1 VDVSGNENMYRSQI
15 NEKEGFLIRSLSV
28 SAVETPDKAGLF
40 DRLTFDATDLGA
52 GPAGGF
58 RLDLGRSGLYRLR
71 ATYSRTELFSALPG
85 FANPFLDSRVVP
97 GQHTYDRTRDRFD
110 ADIEIFPGGLITP
123 IVGYSRNTYSGPG
136 STTYALGQDEFRLTQ
151 DLSTQDE
158 EARIG
163 ASFLAG
169 PVSGQVVQGW
179 RKFRSEETLALAPG
193 AGNGNNVGPILGVP
207 VTATGYTRTTNTE
220 VDTPTTSA
228 FVTAR
233 FTESLRFV
241 GSFAHAK
248 GDSDTREGENA
259 SGDFVSFQFS
269 KFFHGINE
277 TVSSNANATQWT
289 GFGRVEF
296 TLSDG
301 IDAEASYTRRHRELD
316 GAALV
321 SSLFLS
327 TTEFSGVSTG
337 DLAQLLQANTSLER
351 TEEEFGAS
359 IAARA
364 LGPVSIRAGYYRTKE
379 DVSISP
385 DPSEILVPGGQGGDF
400 SRHMDTFNFAI
411 TYGGLPSGP
420 LGGLTLGAEYRGD
433 RASEAVVR
441 TDFRDRDRLRF
452 RLAWAWKELVRV
464 SATVDQTDVANDD
477 VAIALHRQIR
487 TYGGEIEATPIKML
501 HFRFSAFQ
509 YDADNSTHIR
519 QPEDFAIVTAKHRED
534 GTSYEAS
541 VGLTLKHLEL
551 SAAYGYFGNDGTFPF
566 KAERLHFR
574 AEIPIGDH
582 FAGIGEWA
590 RDDYKERSVTA
601 PNLGNY
607 TADRYGVF
615 VRWHL

>member
-1 VDVSGNENMYRSQI
+1 
-15 NEKEGFLIRSLSV
+15 
-28 SAVETPDKAGLF
+28 
-40 DRLTFDATDLGA
+40 
-52 GPAGGF
+52 
-58 RLDLGRSGLYRLR
+58 
-71 ATYSRTELFSALPG
+71 
-85 FANPFLDSRVVP
+85 
-97 GQHTYDRTRDRFD
+97 
-110 ADIEIFPGGLITP
+110 
-123 IVGYSRNTYSGPG
+123 
-136 STTYALGQDEFRLTQ
+136 
-151 DLSTQDE
+151 
-158 EARIG
+158 
-163 ASFLAG
+163 
-169 PVSGQVVQGW
+169 
-179 RKFRSEETLALAPG
+179 
-193 AGNGNNVGPILGVP
+193 
-207 VTATGYTRTTNTE
+207 
-220 VDTPTTSA
+220 
-228 FVTAR
+228 VTAR

-509 YDADNSTHIR
+509 YDAHIR